1 MNAKVSSPRT
11 AATQRRASERKLDP
25 DVVDDLV
32 AAYRTLANLNVLDA
46 FGHVS
51 VRDPRN
57 PNRYLMSR
65 SIAPEAVT
73 AADILVLDLD
83 SQIVD
88 RKDEGTLLYRE
99 RFIHGEIYKVRPDV
113 NAVVHSHSP
122 TVVPFTVTRAKL
134 RPILHNA
141 GFLGYGAPLFEIRKC
156 AGNATDLLVET
167 PALGKALARSLG
179 KNAAVVLMRGHGNS
193 VVGPTLARRGVP
205 RLLHRGQC
213 PPAAAGHHHRRAD
226 QLPHQGGG
234 DHQQRSHAARRRPA
248 MGALA
253 SQGAGG
259 ALSGA
264 AEDSPMKR
272 TARSSDRS
280 RLAGRSDD
288 RAQGRSGRRLL
299 PRQDHPHVHRLRTGR
314 RLRHLRPARRR
325 VPAAA
330 HSWQPGDPAAEHAG
344 RRQLRRRQVHGR
356 GGAEGRHR
364 ARQPGA
370 DARARQRGRQLDQAR
385 RRQVPLSR
393 PPHHQYRRRRGA
405 ARHRHPDVRG
415 RPPKAIY
422 DRRLRRRLDYGAVP
436 VVAQRLWR
444 RQVQDRARLQGHQRN
459 FAGDGAA

>member
-32 AAYRTLANLNVLDA
+32 AAYRTLASLNVLDA

-88 RKDEGTLLYRE
+88 SKDEGTLLYRE

-179 KNAAVVLMRGHGNS
+179 KNAAVVLMRGHGDS
-193 VVGPTLARRGVP
+193 VVGPTLRDAVF
-205 RLLHRGQC
+205 
-213 PPAAAGHHHRRAD
+213 RAYYT
-226 QLPHQGGG
+226 
-234 DHQQRSHAARRRPA
+234 
-248 MGALA
+248 
-253 SQGAGG
+253 
-259 ALSGA
+259 
-264 AEDSPMKR
+264 E
-272 TARSSDRS
+272 
-280 RLAGRSDD
+280 
-288 RAQGRSGRRLL
+288 
-299 PRQDHPHVHRLRTGR
+299 VN
-314 RLRHLRPARRR
+314 
-325 VPAAA
+325 
-330 HSWQPGDPAAEHAG
+330 
-344 RRQLRRRQVHGR
+344 
-356 GGAEGRHR
+356 
-364 ARQPGA
+364 
-370 DARARQRGRQLDQAR
+370 
-385 RRQVPLSR
+385 
-393 PPHHQYRRRRGA
+393 
-405 ARHRHPDVRG
+405 
-415 RPPKAIY
+415 
-422 DRRLRRRLDYGAVP
+422 
-436 VVAQRLWR
+436 
-444 RQVQDRARLQGHQRN
+444 ARLQLQAITIGGPIN
-459 FAGDGAA
+459 FLTKEEAITSSEAMLRAAARPWALWRAKALAAR

>member
-179 KNAAVVLMRGHGNS
+179 KNAAVVLMRGHGDS
-193 VVGPTLARRGVP
+193 VVGPTLRDAVF
-205 RLLHRGQC
+205 
-213 PPAAAGHHHRRAD
+213 RAYYT
-226 QLPHQGGG
+226 
-234 DHQQRSHAARRRPA
+234 
-248 MGALA
+248 
-253 SQGAGG
+253 
-259 ALSGA
+259 
-264 AEDSPMKR
+264 E
-272 TARSSDRS
+272 
-280 RLAGRSDD
+280 
-288 RAQGRSGRRLL
+288 
-299 PRQDHPHVHRLRTGR
+299 VN
-314 RLRHLRPARRR
+314 
-325 VPAAA
+325 
-330 HSWQPGDPAAEHAG
+330 
-344 RRQLRRRQVHGR
+344 
-356 GGAEGRHR
+356 
-364 ARQPGA
+364 
-370 DARARQRGRQLDQAR
+370 
-385 RRQVPLSR
+385 
-393 PPHHQYRRRRGA
+393 
-405 ARHRHPDVRG
+405 
-415 RPPKAIY
+415 
-422 DRRLRRRLDYGAVP
+422 
-436 VVAQRLWR
+436 
-444 RQVQDRARLQGHQRN
+444 ARLQLQAITIGGPIN
-459 FAGDGAA
+459 FLTKEEAITSSEAMLRAAARPWALWRAKALARVERCGGG